1 MTERFAAAGA
11 REARGGKL
19 RRMRYVVNGARVL
32 SLILFLLF
40 FVLWVGGFFGL
51 GFHGWWAPGY
61 GDSTQRWTTSVTAS
75 RGDVRFMLNRKYW
88 RNRAWTPQH
97 GLRGRFSIR
106 QTKTDIF
113 EPQRPYCRRIA
124 GHLVGHFLGR
134 GQGRR
139 LRPCGG

>member
-51 GFHGWWAPGY
+51 GFHGWWAQGY

-88 RNRAWTPQH
+88 RNRAWTPEH
-97 GLRGRFSIR
+97 GLKGRF
-106 QTKTDIF
+106 DPAD
-113 EPQRPYCRRIA
+113 EDRRFRTPA
-124 GHLVGHFLGR
+124 PVLPPNRGSHLVGHFLGR
-134 GQGRR
+134 G
-139 LRPCGG
+139 